1 MLLDKI
7 EIESEFPEVL
17 DLINVSGLSSV
28 FEELQLTKPVLY
40 YIISD
45 EELLEVNISSLN
57 HDYYTDIIT
66 FDYGDDDDIEQH
78 EILVSWDRVK
88 ENAET
93 HNQTSF
99 QELHRVCIHGLLHLA
114 GYNDESTEE
123 KQKMRSLETQFLN
136 LHCST

>member
-7 EIESEFPEVL
+7 EIESEFTEVL

-40 YIISD
+40 YIISND
-45 EELLEVNISSLN
+45 ELLEVNIESLG

-88 ENAET
+88 ENAVS
-93 HNQTSF
+93 HNQTNF

>member
-7 EIESEFPEVL
+7 EIESEFPEVI

-93 HNQTSF
+93 HDQTNF

>member
-7 EIESEFPEVL
+7 EIESEFTEVL

-45 EELLEVNISSLN
+45 DELLEVNIESLG

-88 ENAET
+88 ENAVS
-93 HNQTSF
+93 HNQTNF